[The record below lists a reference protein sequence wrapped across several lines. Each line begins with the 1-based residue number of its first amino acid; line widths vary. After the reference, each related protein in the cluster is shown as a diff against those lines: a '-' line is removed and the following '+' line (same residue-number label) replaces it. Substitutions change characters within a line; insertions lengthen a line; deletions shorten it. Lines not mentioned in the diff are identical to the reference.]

1 MKKVKYCKIVQD
13 LLPTYIENLTDS
25 ETNKFIEN
33 HIRDCTECENVL
45 KDMNSELGET
55 NLQRIYQER
64 EIDYLKKI
72 KRKNIIL
79 MSIAIIAVSIL
90 GFFIYKYFSYTG
102 FRINDNGK
110 IDFWSPLISERKT
123 LFIKNIDILTTE
135 YTTEFDKK
143 SISNRLIIIFD
154 ENDLCIAGKILQ
166 TGFDVDR
173 FYDYFNDLKHSENLG
188 IYTNVCKNENSISF
202 NVNIFNNL
210 TREEVKEQI
219 MNRFGVK
226 EFEEW

>member
-1 MKKVKYCKIVQD
+1 MKYCKIVQD

-210 TREEVKEQI
+210 TREEVKAQI

>member
-1 MKKVKYCKIVQD
+1 MKYCKIVQD

-79 MSIAIIAVSIL
+79 MSIAIITVSIL

>member
-1 MKKVKYCKIVQD
+1 MKYCKIVQD

>member
-79 MSIAIIAVSIL
+79 MSIAIITVSIL

>member
-1 MKKVKYCKIVQD
+1 MKYCKIVQD

-123 LFIKNIDILTTE
+123 LFIKNIDILTTK